1 MMKIKDIVVYVGGE
15 YVGGD
20 MDLEIMGLCSIDRP
34 REGFLVYV
42 EKRKDLKRMMGS
54 EASAILVGGEEGE
67 ILSDGME
74 CRKGII
80 LVDDGKLSLI
90 KLLDYFYDQKTR
102 KEGEENGVGVRWG
115 LDVDLGENVV
125 IGGGAMIGD
134 GVKVYSNVVIGED
147 VVIGEGSVIHSQVVI
162 GRGSRLGKR
171 NEIFGGAVIGFRG
184 FGYYDWGGKR
194 YTVRHL
200 GNVETGDDVDI
211 GGNSTVDCG
220 VLDGTWIGSGTKID
234 NLVQIGHN
242 CKIGE
247 RCYIAGQVGLGGS
260 VVMGEGVI
268 LGGQVGVRDHVRIG
282 AGVIVKAKSG
292 VTKSIG
298 AGEVVMGFPARSEEK
313 MKKIWASLSR
323 IPRFL
328 RNIQKESQKKERKSK
343 NDVKCE

>member
-1 MMKIKDIVVYVGGE
+1 MKIKDIVVYVGGE
-15 YVGGD
+15 YVGVD

-54 EASAILVGGEEGE
+54 EASAILVGGMEEVE
-67 ILSDGME
+67 ILLDGME
-74 CRKGII
+74 CRKGMI

-90 KLLDYFYDQKTR
+90 KLLDYFYNQRIK
-102 KEGEENGVGVRWG
+102 KEEGGDGGGIRWG

-125 IGGGAMIGD
+125 IGEGAMIGD

-247 RCYIAGQVGLGGS
+247 RCYIAGQAGLGGS

-313 MKKIWASLSR
+313 MKRIWASLSR
-323 IPRFL
+323 ISGIFEEYSR
-328 RNIQKESQKKERKSK
+328 RKSK
-343 NDVKCE
+343 KGKKKQK